1 MKYFILISS
10 FFLFATS
17 CNNPQFANILNALSE
32 PTNAEIVSGLKESLT
47 QGASK
52 GASELS
58 KQDGFFKSPFKILL
72 PPEVRKVTDK
82 LALIPGY
89 SQFEDVIL
97 EKINRGAED
106 AVKRATPIFVS
117 AIKSMTVNDALGIL
131 MGENDAATKYL
142 NKVTYDQLYK
152 EFNPVIV
159 NSLNK
164 FNAIDYYATAVNK
177 YNSLPLVNQLNP
189 KLDDYVTNQAL
200 DGLFKKV
207 AQEELNIR
215 TNLNAR
221 TTDLLRKVFAKQDNK

>member
-1 MKYFILISS
+1 MKYFA
-10 FFLFATS
+10 FFFSLMLFATS
-17 CNNPQFANILNALSE
+17 CNNQQLSSILNVLSE

-47 QGASK
+47 KGASK

-58 KQDGFFKSPFKILL
+58 AQDGFFKSPFKILL
-72 PPEVRKVTDK
+72 PPEVKKVTDK
-82 LALIPGY
+82 LSLIPGY
-89 SQFEDVIL
+89 SQFEDVLL

-106 AVKRATPIFVS
+106 AAKRAAPIFVT

-142 NKVTYDQLYK
+142 NKVTYNQLYN

-159 NSLNK
+159 SSLNK

-177 YNSLPLVNQLNP
+177 YNSLPLVNPINS
-189 KLDDYVTNQAL
+189 KLDDYVTKQAL
-200 DGLFKKV
+200 EGLFKKV
-207 AQEELNIR
+207 ALEELNIR

-221 TTDLLRKVFAKQDNK
+221 TSDLLKKVFAKQDKK